1 MLIQLLLYVTYND
14 KLGLG
19 LDLLII
25 LNNMQSSDSLLLCS
39 NFSKLVKTFSEEQSL
54 SLLRA
59 LVQLNVQYSSVDKW
73 AKQALNYVNLLLNE
87 LF

>member
-73 AKQALNYVNLLLNE
+73 AKRALNYVNLLLNE